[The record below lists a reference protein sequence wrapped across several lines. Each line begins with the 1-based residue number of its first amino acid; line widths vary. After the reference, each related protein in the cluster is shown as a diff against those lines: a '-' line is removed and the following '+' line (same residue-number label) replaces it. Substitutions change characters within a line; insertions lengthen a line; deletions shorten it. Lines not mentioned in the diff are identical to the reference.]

1 MSFNKRYVYRALIRI
16 RSSWNEIISS
26 GGKAC
31 SYQANTSFRYQCC
44 DMIPNRLILCFERGL
59 RPLNM
64 KISIST
70 VLLWSDRVLFIRKK
84 CLKAL
89 PTCVNIES
97 WNITAQELTFVE
109 QEQHYAHKGSHIF
122 PILLFHVCAFSNPL
136 RPVRSD
142 ISMILWASY
151 QTFVRTAHS
160 PSVSSEFPPGSSWRK
175 DRTGKQS
182 DREAPQRPFPKKSGM
197 ALYENSI
204 HTKTNEV
211 SLVAAVSRTPVSP
224 FSLERT
230 RVWKASLTGPL
241 SPTLSAPF
249 KTKKGQPMIE
259 PRYTANIL

>member
-97 WNITAQELTFVE
+97 WNITAQELTFCRTRTTLRA
-109 QEQHYAHKGSHIF
+109 QGFSHIPNLTLPCVRF
-122 PILLFHVCAFSNPL
+122 LESVTTRSVWYQHDSLSVLSNICANCSQ
-136 RPVRSD
+136 S
-142 ISMILWASY
+142 ISVLWI
-151 QTFVRTAHS
+151 
-160 PSVSSEFPPGSSWRK
+160 SSWFVMTKGPYWKTVWSRGSPA
-175 DRTGKQS
+175 T
-182 DREAPQRPFPKKSGM
+182 FPKKIRNGS
-197 ALYENSI
+197 LWKQYTYQNKRSI
-204 HTKTNEV
+204 V
-211 SLVAAVSRTPVSP
+211 GCSC
-224 FSLERT
+224 
-230 RVWKASLTGPL
+230 
-241 SPTLSAPF
+241 
-249 KTKKGQPMIE
+249 
-259 PRYTANIL
+259 